1 MSLPPREGIRAPSS
15 RGGVPTKQKTF
26 LPPAAQ
32 KTNNQSDFPP
42 CETEFSD
49 APLRRQVVEPHT
61 WPPHWRPDMGYNRRA
76 ASIGTSIG
84 TTIET
89 TTGSAAPIETTI
101 GTPIGTTAKRTIET
115 TIGTAIGTTIR
126 TIACGRRQTDTRAA
140 GATDNRFSWQAQNN
154 HQTTTS
160 RAIRLL
166 STERWK
172 RSSEQPERR
181 RRRFFIC
188 TIKATTRRATGG
200 GQPVGESFVLP
211 DPQQRGGQPS
221 NRGHRATGRA
231 TADQPRTLATAG

>member
-1 MSLPPREGIRAPSS
+1 MGPALTESGALVHWQSLVHWHWCTGRAWCT
-15 RGGVPTKQKTF
+15 RH
-26 LPPAAQ
+26 AALSTGRAGRAWRRLLGD
-32 KTNNQSDFPP
+32 KG
-42 CETEFSD
+42 SD
-49 APLRRQVVEPHT
+49 ADQCLLAYWLTH
-61 WPPHWRPDMGYNRRA
+61 RA
-76 ASIGTSIG
+76 R
-84 TTIET
+84 
-89 TTGSAAPIETTI
+89 PIETTI

-140 GATDNRFSWQAQNN
+140 GATDNRFSWQARNN
-154 HQTTTS
+154 HQTTTN

-172 RSSEQPERR
+172 RSSEQPARR

-188 TIKATTRRATGG
+188 AIKATTRRATGG

-211 DPQQRGGQPS
+211 DPQQRDGQPS

-231 TADQPRTLATAG
+231 TAGQPRTLATAG